1 MKKTPCSLLWRQ
13 YANSLFLW
21 HHFANFRL
29 DNPERWLCKDIRWPS
44 LAKSNVTLQLAKS
57 NITSLQQMQLA
68 LKKKILCEHQIQKQ
82 RCILLDIATK
92 PLHKAQ
98 FTKLCCGW
106 LLHCAKLCKTW
117 PCTALHTD
125 QLAMYTKA
133 SLESHCTHIYLCT
146 THLETL
152 QPHAHTTT
160 QPLCLLKMQNSPSL
174 HN

>member
-1 MKKTPCSLLWRQ
+1 
-13 YANSLFLW
+13 
-21 HHFANFRL
+21 
-29 DNPERWLCKDIRWPS
+29 
-44 LAKSNVTLQLAKS
+44 
-57 NITSLQQMQLA
+57 MQLA
-68 LKKKILCEHQIQKQ
+68 LKKKILCEHQIKKQ

-106 LLHCAKLCKTW
+106 LLRCAKLCKTW

-174 HN
+174 HNSFHCCNSLLFENEQSSSNFSFKGILAGWCSASMTLDKVSSSTAAAAQVSTS